1 MQIKIF
7 KKKYTNN
14 LFIVYMDDIYGYDD
28 WNTGERE

>member
-7 KKKYTNN
+7 KKKFTNN
-14 LFIVYMDDIYGYDD
+14 LFIVYMDAIYGYDD